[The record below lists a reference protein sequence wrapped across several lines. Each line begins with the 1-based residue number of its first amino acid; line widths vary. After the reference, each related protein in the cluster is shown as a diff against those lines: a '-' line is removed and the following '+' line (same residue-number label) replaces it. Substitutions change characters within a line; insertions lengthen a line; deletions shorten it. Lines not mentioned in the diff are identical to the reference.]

1 MGQGVTCY
9 LRSFLF
15 LFLFN
20 QRRFFFSSLSLHVRV
35 DRVRTVEPANQFMR
49 QTALRAVVGKD
60 TRERIVKKEGF
71 LYFSLYN
78 ISLLML

>member
-9 LRSFLF
+9 PRSFLF

-20 QRRFFFSSLSLHVRV
+20 QPRFFFSPLSLHVRV
-35 DRVRTVEPANQFMR
+35 DHVRTVEPANRFMR

-60 TRERIVKKEGF
+60 TRERIVKKAR
-71 LYFSLYN
+71 LHYFSLYN